1 MIQAM
6 DKSVSNISWESYK
19 ERINMDSV
27 WTLVHGD
34 YHPANQLIN
43 PDSDEVKVT
52 TLDWEMVGLESGP

>member
-1 MIQAM
+1 M

-34 YHPANQLIN
+34 YHPAN
-43 PDSDEVKVT
+43 
-52 TLDWEMVGLESGP
+52 

>member
-52 TLDWEMVGLESGP
+52 TLDWEMVGLGSGP

>member
-43 PDSDEVKVT
+43 PDSDEIKVT
-52 TLDWEMVGLESGP
+52 TLDWEMVGLGSGP

>member
-1 MIQAM
+1 M

-43 PDSDEVKVT
+43 PDSDEVEVT
-52 TLDWEMVGLESGP
+52 TLDWEMVGLGSGP